1 MLLKHSDNLSH
12 AMQTL
17 HISAAERQLVVA
29 STTKTFIKVRI
40 EEAFSLFWERW
51 KKAATELKIKE
62 FVLPS
67 KRQCP
72 IRYFLGEAPSS

>member
-1 MLLKHSDNLSH
+1 MLLNHSDNLSH
-12 AMQTL
+12 AIQTL
-17 HISAAERQLVVA
+17 HIFATERQLVAV
-29 STTKTFIKVRI
+29 STTKTFTKVRT

-51 KKAATELKIKE
+51 KNASTELKIKE

-72 IRYFLGEAPSS
+72 IRYS